1 MAQTWPVSRRR
12 RALLKV
18 VDFVGRIAFAPFRA
32 LRRVPSGGY
41 GIRRILVIEPWNIG
55 DVVLATPILSE
66 LRARFPDAHIAILAK
81 SYARELLEE
90 SGLVDEV
97 IECDLPWTAQK
108 NKYRVTPAVVRDLR
122 GLIQR
127 LRRQR
132 FDVTLDARMDIRSN
146 MLAAAIGAQR
156 RIGYDVGGGGW
167 LLTDVLPSRRDD
179 THKIDDWLA
188 LLPLIGGDSP
198 TKVPKRRAP
207 TLSVDEEEKSAARRK
222 LRAGRGDGGPLVG
235 YHPGGSHPGKRWP
248 REQFQ
253 QLIRELKI
261 SVGGTHVVFLGP
273 DEQDSG
279 DWPVESVIVRSSLR
293 ELMAAISCCDV
304 FVCNDS
310 GPMHVADGLGVPV
323 VAIFEVGNPQWFGP
337 SGDRAIVIAGELAG
351 RGISA
356 APLYHPP
363 RHPVPVSRVAAAVR
377 ESLRA
382 GR

>member
-1 MAQTWPVSRRR
+1 
-12 RALLKV
+12 

-81 SYARELLEE
+81 PYARELLEE

-122 GLIQR
+122 GLIRR

-146 MLAAAIGAQR
+146 VLAAVIGARR

-167 LLTDVLPSRRDD
+167 LLTHALPSDRDNS
-179 THKIDDWLA
+179 HKIDDWLA
-188 LLPLIGGDSP
+188 LLELLPETQASAAERPRPTLVVTKDERERARQKLTEAGARARPLI
-198 TKVPKRRAP
+198 A
-207 TLSVDEEEKSAARRK
+207 
-222 LRAGRGDGGPLVG
+222 

-248 REQFQ
+248 RQHFEE
-253 QLIRELKI
+253 LIRGLNTE
-261 SVGGTHVVFLGP
+261 VGGSHIVFLGP
-273 DEQDSG
+273 DEKGSSG
-279 DWPVESVIVRSSLR
+279 WPSSAIIFREPLR
-293 ELMAAISCCDV
+293 ELMALLSCCDV
-304 FVCNDS
+304 LVCNDS
-310 GPMHVADGLGVPV
+310 GPMHVADALGVPV
-323 VAIFEVGNPQWFGP
+323 VAIFEIGNPQWFGP
-337 SGDRAIVIAGELAG
+337 SGERATVIRGELAG
-351 RGISA
+351 RAMSA
-356 APLYHPP
+356 APLEVPP
-363 RHPVPVSRVAAAVR
+363 RNPVGVSRVAAAVK
-377 ESLRA
+377 ELLSEPSL
-382 GR
+382 